1 MVNARSASTPRTT
14 ASKGMEVPAIARP
27 PHEVQ
32 KPAAGEPTRVAEEH
46 DGQVQ
51 DWAFMMVGVSVERV
65 TGDDEWSGSEAIE
78 RGFSRHTHCT
88 CLQAG
93 WCAPRA

>member
-1 MVNARSASTPRTT
+1 M
-14 ASKGMEVPAIARP
+14 ASKGMEVPAIAMA

-51 DWAFMMVGVSVERV
+51 DWAFMMGGASVERV
-65 TGDDEWSGSEAIE
+65 TGDG
-78 RGFSRHTHCT
+78 
-88 CLQAG
+88 
-93 WCAPRA
+93 